1 MNPIYIAVIWSVLL
15 LLAAFYIF
23 LYLFNMKLN
32 QLEYKILDSFAKRTN
47 IIPGLFEI
55 TRDVIV
61 KHDQVFAQSLNL
73 RKEEFAKL
81 ASEDPLFRFIELEVI
96 IHKELNFLYKVCSKH
111 PKMMKNWK
119 FVYLRDLLIDRSSE
133 IWTYLEKYKIFI
145 KKYNLLITIKDF
157 TLVWFFVPLRKKTE
171 L

>member
-1 MNPIYIAVIWSVLL
+1 
-15 LLAAFYIF
+15 
-23 LYLFNMKLN
+23 MKLN

-111 PKMMKNWK
+111 PKMMKN
-119 FVYLRDLLIDRSSE
+119 
-133 IWTYLEKYKIFI
+133 
-145 KKYNLLITIKDF
+145 
-157 TLVWFFVPLRKKTE
+157 
-171 L
+171 

>member
-32 QLEYKILDSFAKRTN
+32 TLEYKILNSFWKRTN

-81 ASEDPLFRFIELEVI
+81 ASEYPLFRFIELEVI

-119 FVYLRDLLIDRSSE
+119 FVYLRGLLIDRSSE
-133 IWTYLEKYKIFI
+133 IWTYLEKYKIFV
-145 KKYNLLITIKDF
+145 KKYNFLIAVKDF
-157 TLVWFFVPLRKKTE
+157 TLIWFFVPLRKKTE